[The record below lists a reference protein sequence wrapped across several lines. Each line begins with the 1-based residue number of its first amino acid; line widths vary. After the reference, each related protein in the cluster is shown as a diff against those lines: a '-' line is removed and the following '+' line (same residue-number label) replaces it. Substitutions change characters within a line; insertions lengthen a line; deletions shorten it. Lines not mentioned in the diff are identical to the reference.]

1 MIKEDKN
8 VGNFAHCVI
17 NSFKASENKIYEWNK
32 SAFKDSSCKKWN
44 NNYQNKF
51 PKIIRLRLKFKRLIK
66 K

>member
-32 SAFKDSSCKKWN
+32 STFKDSSCKKME
-44 NNYQNKF
+44 
-51 PKIIRLRLKFKRLIK
+51 
-66 K
+66 